1 MRQLNGRVAVVTG
14 AASGIGRAL
23 AARFA
28 AEGMRCVL
36 ADVEESALERAVG
49 DLRRSGAAAVGV
61 RADVSSA
68 ADVQALADRVIAE
81 FGAVHVLCNNAGVGG
96 GTDFA
101 KIPLDVW
108 EWVLGVNLWGVIHGC
123 RTFLPL
129 LLEQDEGH
137 IVNTSSM
144 AALNGHPLGLAP
156 YTVSKF
162 GVLGLSQNLFFEL
175 AATTPGHVGVSV
187 LIPGLTRTRI
197 FESIRNV
204 PATVTAP
211 PPSSFARSSVAA
223 LSGVWDSAMAPEKV
237 ADAVT
242 DAIREQRFYILP
254 YPDEALD
261 MAGQQL
267 RWMRTNVPL
276 VPGPGVARTADPRA
290 AAPGGEA
297 TLGSAPRPAHDGD
310 LRTRPE
316 SA

>member
-1 MRQLNGRVAVVTG
+1 MKRLSGRVAVVTG

-23 AARFA
+23 AGRFA

-36 ADVEESALERAVG
+36 ADIEETALSEAVG
-49 DLRRSGAAAVGV
+49 EVRSAGASAIGV
-61 RADVSSA
+61 RTDVSRA
-68 ADVQALADRVIAE
+68 ADVQALADAAIAE

-101 KIPLDVW
+101 QTPVDVW

-123 RTFLPL
+123 RIFLPL
-129 LLEQDEGH
+129 LMSQDEAH

-175 AATTPGHVGVSV
+175 AATTGGRVGVSV

-197 FESIRNV
+197 FESIRNM
-204 PATVTAP
+204 PATVTTP
-211 PPSSFARSSVAA
+211 PPSSFRRSSMAA
-223 LSGVWDSAMAPEKV
+223 IEGVWDNAMPPDKV
-237 ADAVT
+237 ADVVT
-242 DAIREQRFYILP
+242 GAIREQRFYILP
-254 YPDEALD
+254 HPDEAFE
-261 MAGQQL
+261 MAEQQL

-276 VPGPGVARTADPRA
+276 LPGPGVARTADTQITGGRA
-290 AAPGGEA
+290 
-297 TLGSAPRPAHDGD
+297 
-310 LRTRPE
+310 
-316 SA
+316 

>member
-1 MRQLNGRVAVVTG
+1 MRQLTGRVAVVTG

-36 ADVEESALERAVG
+36 ADIEDGALADAVG
-49 DLRRSGAAAVGV
+49 ELRRTGAQAIGV
-61 RADVSSA
+61 RTDVSSA
-68 ADVQALADRVIAE
+68 ADVAALADAAIAE

-162 GVLGLSQNLFFEL
+162 GVLGLSQNLHFEL
-175 AATTPGHVGVSV
+175 AATTHGRVGVSV

-197 FESIRNV
+197 FESIRNQ
-204 PATVTAP
+204 PKDLTSTE
-211 PPSSFARSSVAA
+211 PSSFRRSSVAA
-223 LSGVWDSAMAPEKV
+223 LEGAWDNAMPPAEV
-237 ADAVT
+237 ADVVAA
-242 DAIREQRFYILP
+242 AIREQRFYVLP
-254 YPDEALD
+254 CADEAFD
-261 MAGQQL
+261 MAEQQL

-276 VPGPGVARTADPRA
+276 VPGPGVARTAD
-290 AAPGGEA
+290 
-297 TLGSAPRPAHDGD
+297 S
-310 LRTRPE
+310 
-316 SA
+316 S

>member
-1 MRQLNGRVAVVTG
+1 MRQLDGRVAVITG

-23 AARFA
+23 AGRFA

-36 ADVEESALERAVG
+36 ADVEEEPLERAVG
-49 DLRRSGAAAVGV
+49 ELRRSGAAAVGV
-61 RADVSSA
+61 RTDVSSA
-68 ADVQALADRVIAE
+68 ADVQALADRTIAE

-101 KIPLDVW
+101 KTSLDMW

-129 LLEQDEGH
+129 LLRQEEGH

-175 AATTPGHVGVSV
+175 AATTSGHVGVSV

-197 FESIRNV
+197 FESIRNM
-204 PATVTAP
+204 PATVTTP
-211 PPSSFARSSVAA
+211 PPSSFQRSSRAA
-223 LSGVWDSAMAPEKV
+223 IEGVWDNAMPPDKV
-237 ADAVT
+237 ADVVT
-242 DAIREQRFYILP
+242 SAIREQRFYILP
-254 YPDEALD
+254 HPDEAFD
-261 MAGQQL
+261 MGEQQL
-267 RWMRTNVPL
+267 RWMRANVPL
-276 VPGPGVARTADPRA
+276 VPGPGVARTADTQIT
-290 AAPGGEA
+290 GGLA
-297 TLGSAPRPAHDGD
+297 
-310 LRTRPE
+310 
-316 SA
+316 

>member
-1 MRQLNGRVAVVTG
+1 MKHLSGRVAVITG
-14 AASGIGRAL
+14 AASGIGRAM
-23 AARFA
+23 AGRFA

-36 ADVEESALERAVG
+36 ADLEESALDEAVG
-49 DLRRSGAAAVGV
+49 ELRRSGVAAIGV

-68 ADVQALADRVIAE
+68 VDVQALADAAIAE

-101 KIPLDVW
+101 RIPLDVW

-129 LLEQDEGH
+129 LVEQDEAH

-175 AATTPGHVGVSV
+175 AATTQGRVGVSV

-197 FESIRNV
+197 FESMRDL
-204 PATVTAP
+204 PKDVTAP
-211 PPSSFARSSVAA
+211 PPSSFVRSSRAA
-223 LSGVWDSAMAPEKV
+223 IEGAWDNAMPPEKV

-242 DAIREQRFYILP
+242 AAIREQRFYVLP
-254 YPDEALD
+254 CRDEALD
-261 MAGQQL
+261 MAVQQL
-267 RWMRTNVPL
+267 RWMTENVPL
-276 VPGPGVARTADPRA
+276 KPGPGVARTADA
-290 AAPGGEA
+290 QAAPRV
-297 TLGSAPRPAHDGD
+297 P
-310 LRTRPE
+310 
-316 SA
+316 

>member
-1 MRQLNGRVAVVTG
+1 MRDLGGKVAVVTG
-14 AASGIGRAL
+14 GGSGIGRAM
-23 AARFA
+23 AGQFA
-28 AEGMRCVL
+28 AEGMSCVL
-36 ADVEESALERAVG
+36 ADVEESALGVAVSE
-49 DLRRSGAAAVGV
+49 LRDAGAAAVGV
-61 RADVSSA
+61 RTDVSQA
-68 ADVQALADRVIAE
+68 ADVEALADRALSE

-123 RTFLPL
+123 RVFLPL

-175 AATTPGHVGVSV
+175 AATGAGHVGVSV

-197 FESIRNV
+197 FESARNK
-204 PATVTAP
+204 PATLTAA

-223 LSGVWDSAMAPEKV
+223 ISQVWADAMPPEQV
-237 ADAVT
+237 ADVVT
-242 DAIREQRFYILP
+242 DAIRSQRFYVLP
-254 YPDEALD
+254 CPEEAFD

-267 RWMRTNVPL
+267 RWMRENVPL
-276 VPGPGVARTADPRA
+276 APGPGVARTADGPVDGA
-290 AAPGGEA
+290 
-297 TLGSAPRPAHDGD
+297 LGSAPG
-310 LRTRPE
+310 
-316 SA
+316 S

>member
-1 MRQLNGRVAVVTG
+1 MRRLDGRVAVVTG

-23 AARFA
+23 AGRFA

-36 ADVEESALERAVG
+36 ADVEESALQTAVA
-49 DLRRSGAAAVGV
+49 DLRRGGATAVGV
-61 RADVSSA
+61 RTDVSSA
-68 ADVQALADRVIAE
+68 ADVQALADAALAE

-101 KIPLDVW
+101 KTPLDVW

-175 AATTPGHVGVSV
+175 AATTSLRVGVSV

-197 FESIRNV
+197 FESIRNQ
-204 PATVTAP
+204 PASLTAV
-211 PPSSFARSSVAA
+211 PPSSFTRSSVAA
-223 LSGVWDSAMAPEKV
+223 LQGVWDKAMPPEQV
-237 ADAVT
+237 AGTVT

-254 YPDEALD
+254 YPDEAFD
-261 MAGQQL
+261 MAEQQL
-267 RWMRTNVPL
+267 RWMRANVPL
-276 VPGPGVARTADPRA
+276 EPGPGVARTADT
-290 AAPGGEA
+290 PG
-297 TLGSAPRPAHDGD
+297 TWS
-310 LRTRPE
+310 
-316 SA
+316 

>member
-1 MRQLNGRVAVVTG
+1 VRRLSGRVAVITG
-14 AASGIGRAL
+14 AASGIGRAM
-23 AARFA
+23 AGRFA
-28 AEGMRCVL
+28 AEGMRVVL
-36 ADVEESALERAVG
+36 ADVEEAALDLAVSG
-49 DLRRSGAAAVGV
+49 LRDAGAAAVGV
-61 RADVSSA
+61 RTDVSQA
-68 ADVQALADRVIAE
+68 ADVQALADRALSE

-156 YTVSKF
+156 YAVSKF

-175 AATTPGHVGVSV
+175 AATGADHVGVSV

-197 FESIRNV
+197 FESARNK
-204 PATVTAP
+204 PQTLTAT
-211 PPSSFARSSVAA
+211 PPSSFVASSMAA
-223 LSGVWDSAMAPEKV
+223 LAPVWADAMAPERVADVV
-237 ADAVT
+237 ADA
-242 DAIREQRFYILP
+242 IRLQRFWVLP
-254 YPDEALD
+254 YPEEAFD

-276 VPGPGVARTADPRA
+276 VPGPGVARTADGPA
-290 AAPGGEA
+290 AGP
-297 TLGSAPRPAHDGD
+297 LGSAPG
-310 LRTRPE
+310 
-316 SA
+316 S

>member
-1 MRQLNGRVAVVTG
+1 MKTFRNKVTVVTG
-14 AASGIGRAL
+14 AASGIGL
-23 AARFA
+23 AMATRFA

-36 ADVEESALERAVG
+36 ADVEQGALERAVD
-49 DLRRSGAAAVGV
+49 DLRRAGATAIGV

-68 ADVQALADRVIAE
+68 ADVQVLADRTIAE

-101 KIPLDVW
+101 KTPLDTW

-162 GVLGLSQNLFFEL
+162 GVLGLSQNLYFEL
-175 AATTPGHVGVSV
+175 AATTSLRVGVSV

-197 FESIRNV
+197 FESIRNQP
-204 PATVTAP
+204 PALTAA
-211 PPSSFARSSVAA
+211 PPSSFTRSSMAA
-223 LSGVWDSAMAPEKV
+223 LEGVWDKAMPPEEV
-237 ADAVT
+237 ADVVT
-242 DAIREQRFYILP
+242 AAIRDQRFYILP
-254 YPDEALD
+254 YPEEAID
-261 MAGQQL
+261 MAEQQL
-267 RWMRTNVPL
+267 RWMRTNEPL
-276 VPGPGVARTADPRA
+276 VPGPGVARTADSQQA
-290 AAPGGEA
+290 AGAGE
-297 TLGSAPRPAHDGD
+297 
-310 LRTRPE
+310 RT
-316 SA
+316 